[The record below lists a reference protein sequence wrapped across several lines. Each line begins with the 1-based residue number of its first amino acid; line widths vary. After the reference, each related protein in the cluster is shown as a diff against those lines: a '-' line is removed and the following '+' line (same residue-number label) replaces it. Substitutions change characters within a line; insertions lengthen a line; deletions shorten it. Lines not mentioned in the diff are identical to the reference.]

1 MGPPRG
7 WAASQ
12 IFATIRKVS
21 ARDRGVMATACL
33 FLVAGCAAITT
44 PPERA
49 LQAIASGET
58 PAVPAR
64 VLSSH
69 GWLRFRSAS
78 DPFAGYRLRRRVRVR
93 VMTRAGRAQSRIE
106 IPLEAWSRLAGV
118 SASSQRPDGSE
129 RLELSPSAVGLRSLA
144 PDYGLLYTDARVAL
158 FDVPGVDVGDVI
170 EHEEVIESDQIFAIT
185 PWQLDGSLPVE
196 WSRFEILV
204 PAGWVLRFSL
214 QDPSGRVRSEEQ
226 VLPTG
231 ERRITIEARGL
242 AALAAEPFAP
252 SPVERGHRVT
262 LSVARVG
269 DRAVF
274 DSWDDLA
281 RWYAGR
287 THGFWELDPASMPL
301 AGTATPTAIA
311 TVPAPAPATAIATA
325 GDRPLEEKIFRWFRS
340 RFRYVAI
347 QEGLAAVEPHPARAV
362 LEARFGDCKDLTTAL
377 VAVYRAAGIAAHPVL
392 VSSRGRARRSPD
404 VVSLEAFDHA
414 IVALE
419 RPGGVTF
426 LDPTSDAPRF
436 GELPWADQGAEALIL
451 RGEHAERVVL
461 PEAPKGE
468 SLEQRDW
475 WIGRGASAGLL
486 RLSLTARGPAA
497 EPWRAVARGSATGPR
512 LEDVMRGLIGG
523 DPVGIRALSFR
534 EVAGDP
540 ALRIE
545 ATLDLPRFIE
555 PIPGGELLPVGALF
569 ARRPELG
576 AAGPRTAPLL
586 LGPPRAIVDRIHVP
600 IAHGEVVNPLPAEEV
615 LPFPGGQRVL
625 RVRRSR
631 RSIEI
636 ERTLTS
642 TVERI
647 AAARAL
653 ALSSRLPALVVDSS
667 LGIVVTS
674 SAPEGSER

>member
-7 WAASQ
+7 WAASR
-12 IFATIRKVS
+12 IFATIRKVN
-21 ARDRGVMATACL
+21 ARDRAVTATAWL
-33 FLVAGCAAITT
+33 FLVAGCASVTT

-49 LQAIASGET
+49 LEAIASGET
-58 PAVPAR
+58 PAAPAR

-69 GWLRFRSAS
+69 GWLHFRSAS

-93 VMTRAGRAQSRIE
+93 VVTRAGRAESRIE
-106 IPLEAWSRLAGV
+106 IPLDPWSRLAGV
-118 SASSQRPDGSE
+118 SASSQRLDGSE

-185 PWQLDGSLPVE
+185 PWQLDGPLPVE
-196 WSRFEILV
+196 WSRLEILV
-204 PAGWVLRFSL
+204 PAGWVLRLSL
-214 QDPSGRVRSEEQ
+214 QDPSGRVHSEEQ

-231 ERRITIEARGL
+231 ERRISIEAREL
-242 AALAAEPFAP
+242 AALAAEPFSP
-252 SPVERGHRVT
+252 SRVERGHRVT

-269 DRAVF
+269 ERAVF

-287 THGFWELDPASMPL
+287 TRGFWELDPASMPP
-301 AGTATPTAIA
+301 AGTAT
-311 TVPAPAPATAIATA
+311 A
-325 GDRPLEEKIFRWFRS
+325 GERPLEEQIFRWFRS

-419 RPGGVTF
+419 RQGKVTF

-461 PEAPKGE
+461 PEAPPGE

-475 WIGRGASAGLL
+475 WIGRGSSAGLL
-486 RLSLTARGPAA
+486 RLSLTARGAAA
-497 EPWRAVARGSATGPR
+497 EPWRGLARGSAAGPR

-534 EVAGDP
+534 EAAGDA

-555 PIPGGELLPVGALF
+555 PIPGGELVPVGALF

-586 LGPPRAIVDRIHVP
+586 LGPPRAIVDRIHLP
-600 IAHGEVVNPLPAEEV
+600 IARHEVVSPMPAEEA
-615 LPFPGGQRVL
+615 LPFPGGQRVF
-625 RVRRSR
+625 RVRRTH

-647 AAARAL
+647 AAARVPE
-653 ALSSRLPALVVDSS
+653 LSSQLPALVADSS
-667 LGIVVTS
+667 LGVVVTS
-674 SAPEGSER
+674 SAPEGSEP